1 MNPDEM
7 QMNETIDKTESR
19 ICKLFGVPES
29 MISAKANKYNT
40 VGQNSLH
47 FLKHT
52 LAPILVAIE
61 QSLDRQLLTDTEKK
75 EKGYF
80 FRFDTSELLRAT
92 EKERTETVAIGLE
105 KGLLTINEARA
116 KLDLPNIE
124 DDMLVFGLQHALYN
138 PKTKKWKVPNMD
150 GGTENQEEGNDVTH
164 E

>member
-52 LAPILVAIE
+52 LASILVAIE
-61 QSLDRQLLTDTEKK
+61 QSLDRQLLTDTEKRK
-75 EKGYF
+75 KVISSDSTQANCYVLLKRTHRNRSNWSRKGI
-80 FRFDTSELLRAT
+80 T
-92 EKERTETVAIGLE
+92 
-105 KGLLTINEARA
+105 N
-116 KLDLPNIE
+116 
-124 DDMLVFGLQHALYN
+124 
-138 PKTKKWKVPNMD
+138 
-150 GGTENQEEGNDVTH
+150 NQ
-164 E
+164 